1 MGIIRAMT
9 IEDYKDSFHLWNNAS
24 GMGLRGI
31 DDTYE
36 GIKFF
41 IEYNPGLSIV
51 YEENGHVEGTIL
63 CGFDGKRAYL
73 YHVAI
78 SEKIKGRKIGKEM
91 IAHLEEVLKSK
102 NINGIALVAF
112 CENEIGN
119 KFWDSLGYE
128 PRKDLYY
135 RDKNINPKN
144 EYINKKNT
152 D

>member
-1 MGIIRAMT
+1 MGFIRNMT
-9 IEDYKDSFHLWNNAS
+9 IEDYSEAVILWNNTS

-51 YEENGHVEGTIL
+51 YEENGRVEGTIL

-91 IAHLEEVLKSK
+91 IIYLEKVLKSK

-112 CENEIGN
+112 CENKIGN

-135 RDKNINPKN
+135 RDKNINPEN
-144 EYINKKNT
+144 EYINK
-152 D
+152 

>member
-1 MGIIRAMT
+1 MGFIRAMN
-9 IEDYKDSFHLWNNAS
+9 INDYYEAVNLWKNTT
-24 GMGLRGI
+24 GMGLRNI

-41 IEYNPGLSIV
+41 IEYNPELSIV
-51 YEENGHVEGTIL
+51 YEEDGHVEGTIL

-78 SEKIKGRKIGKEM
+78 SEKIKGRGIGKKM
-91 IAHLEEVLKSK
+91 VLHIEKILKEK

-112 CENEIGN
+112 CKNEIGN
-119 KFWDSLGYE
+119 RFWDNLGYN

-135 RDKNINPKN
+135 RDKNINQENTYIKN
-144 EYINKKNT
+144 K
-152 D
+152 

>member
-1 MGIIRAMT
+1 MGHIRAMT
-9 IEDYKDSFHLWNNAS
+9 IEDYEEAVYLWKNTP

-41 IEYNPGLSIV
+41 LEYNPELSIV
-51 YEENGHVEGTIL
+51 YEEDNKIEGTVL

-73 YHVAI
+73 YHVAV
-78 SEKIKGRKIGKEM
+78 SEKIKGQSIGKQM
-91 IAHLEEVLKSK
+91 ILHLEDVLRAN

-112 CENEIGN
+112 CENIVGN
-119 KFWDSLGYE
+119 KFWDNLGYK

-144 EYINKKNT
+144 LYIKKG
-152 D
+152 